1 MSYSYGEEEEQQ
13 SLETTFVQ
21 EDVGFDPNVSPGSI
35 DPDDIQAN
43 PIGQDIGAFTLDDAV
58 FADNVT
64 TDDEL
69 VFAVNLQRPFTRGA
83 TSGLWKVGAKYRD
96 KSKDRDDQV
105 FVFEGDDVFLA
116 DFLDDFDAGTFLDG
130 RYQIGPFVGA
140 GAARDL
146 LASLESEQDVEE
158 ELADYDASEETAAA
172 YGMVELAFA
181 GDLSLLFGARLEST
195 DTSYSAFQL
204 VFDDEGDFAELNPVT
219 GGDSYDELLPMA
231 HLRYAVDED
240 SNVRLAVTR
249 TLSRPNFSDLAP
261 YELILQEDREI
272 ERGNP
277 DLDVTT
283 AWNVDL
289 LYERYFTSVGVL
301 SAGVFYKSLSDVIF
315 LARFEEP
322 FRGEDYDVLQPFNGD
337 DGELTG
343 FELVY
348 QNTFRRLP
356 GALSGLG
363 VYFNYTWADSEGTLP
378 ERTVRLPGQADYVG
392 NASISYE
399 RRGFSGR
406 LSLNF
411 HGEYLLKV
419 GEEAA
424 EDVFVDE
431 RRQLDLSAHQRINDR
446 WSLYLEL
453 LNLIDEPFWVYEG
466 VPDRPI
472 QVEYYSWWGTLG
484 FKVSF

>member
-1 MSYSYGEEEEQQ
+1 VSYSYGEEEEQQ

-204 VFDDEGDFAELNPVT
+204 VFD
-219 GGDSYDELLPMA
+219 
-231 HLRYAVDED
+231 
-240 SNVRLAVTR
+240 VRLAVTR

>member
-1 MSYSYGEEEEQQ
+1 
-13 SLETTFVQ
+13 
-21 EDVGFDPNVSPGSI
+21 
-35 DPDDIQAN
+35 
-43 PIGQDIGAFTLDDAV
+43 
-58 FADNVT
+58 
-64 TDDEL
+64 
-69 VFAVNLQRPFTRGA
+69 
-83 TSGLWKVGAKYRD
+83 
-96 KSKDRDDQV
+96 
-105 FVFEGDDVFLA
+105 
-116 DFLDDFDAGTFLDG
+116 
-130 RYQIGPFVGA
+130 
-140 GAARDL
+140 
-146 LASLESEQDVEE
+146 
-158 ELADYDASEETAAA
+158 
-172 YGMVELAFA
+172 
-181 GDLSLLFGARLEST
+181 
-195 DTSYSAFQL
+195 
-204 VFDDEGDFAELNPVT
+204 
-219 GGDSYDELLPMA
+219 
-231 HLRYAVDED
+231 
-240 SNVRLAVTR
+240 VRLAVTR

>member
-204 VFDDEGDFAELNPVT
+204 VFD
-219 GGDSYDELLPMA
+219 
-231 HLRYAVDED
+231 
-240 SNVRLAVTR
+240 VRLAVTR

-411 HGEYLLKV
+411 HGEYLLEV